1 MGIGA
6 EQAEEERR
14 EGRNCRMA
22 MQISIAKKPN
32 RGKSKAASKAMQG
45 RAQRVAPQALTTL
58 SKRHRRRRRH
68 RRGVLLLL
76 LGKH

>member
-1 MGIGA
+1 
-6 EQAEEERR
+6 
-14 EGRNCRMA
+14 MA

-32 RGKSKAASKAMQG
+32 RGKSKAAGKAMQEAG

-58 SKRHRRRRRH
+58 SKRHRRRRRRHRRH